1 MNLRAVSDLSAMA
14 PQAPLTPESLQQQN
28 RLFQGTTGV
37 SACARDGGF
46 APAFLDTATGRVY
59 LARFA
64 DGRLAP
70 MHLLDGL
77 PRDLVEHRDEGGRTL
92 AVKSSVI
99 AGFVLYGKFYTRE
112 QAART
117 GETSEEY

>member
-1 MNLRAVSDLSAMA
+1 MNLRVVSDLSAMA
-14 PQAPLTPESLQQQN
+14 PRTLLTPESLQRQN
-28 RLFQGTTGV
+28 QAFQGTAGV
-37 SACARDGGF
+37 SAQGRDCGF
-46 APAFLDTATGRVY
+46 IPAFMDRDTGRIY

-77 PRDLVEHRDEGGRTL
+77 PRDLVERRDEAGK
-92 AVKSSVI
+92 AVAIKPSVI

-117 GETSEEY
+117 GEIN